1 MPQFDP
7 SSFASQLFWLV
18 VTFVALYWVV
28 AKIGIQRIGEV
39 LDQRARVIQDDL
51 NRAAQLK
58 TETDQ
63 AIETYE
69 AAMTAARDQAHEHMR
84 TIQAEM
90 KSEAEARTAELS
102 AKVTKRIGEAETR
115 INTAKQAAMDGLT
128 SIAADAAR
136 DVVSKLVE
144 LSPDGGTIDAAVA
157 QALKESR

>member
-28 AKIGIQRIGEV
+28 AKIGIPRIGEV

-51 NRAAQLK
+51 DRAAQLK

-84 TIQAEM
+84 AIQAEM
-90 KSEAEARTAELS
+90 KSAAEARTTELS
-102 AKVTKRIGEAETR
+102 AKVTKQISDAEAR
-115 INTAKQAAMDGLT
+115 INSAKQAAMDGLT

-136 DVVSKLVE
+136 DVVSKLAE
-144 LSPDGGTIDAAVA
+144 LNPDSGAVDAAVT
-157 QALKESR
+157 QALKDSR

>member
-28 AKIGIQRIGEV
+28 AKIGIPRIGEV
-39 LDQRARVIQDDL
+39 LEQRARVIQDDL
-51 NRAAQLK
+51 DRAAQLK

-84 TIQAEM
+84 AMQTEM
-90 KSEAEARTAELS
+90 KSVAETRTAELS
-102 AKVTKRIGEAETR
+102 AKVTKQIGEAEAR
-115 INTAKQAAMDGLT
+115 INAAKQAAMDGLT
-128 SIAADAAR
+128 SIAADTAR
-136 DVVSKLVE
+136 DVVGKLAE
-144 LSPDGGTIDAAVA
+144 LSPAGSSVDAAVA
-157 QALKESR
+157 QALKESQ

>member
-28 AKIGIQRIGEV
+28 AKIGIPRISEV

-51 NRAAQLK
+51 DRAAQLK

-63 AIETYE
+63 AIEIYE

-90 KSEAEARTAELS
+90 KSVAEARTAELS
-102 AKVTKRIGEAETR
+102 AKVTKQIGEAETR

-136 DVVSKLVE
+136 DVVRKLAE
-144 LSPDGGTIDAAVA
+144 LSPDGGVVDAAVA